1 MSKTF
6 KLCVWCAV
14 LAFQLAIGA
23 ALQAQQAKAAA
34 PVAPLPAQIVSAKKV
49 FISFGGGDTN
59 SPASAYSGGQD
70 RTYNAFYA
78 AVKGTGKYQLVLTPS
93 ESDLVFEISFENP
106 MVGETVSGGGHTPVS
121 GSGVSDPHFR
131 LTILDP
137 ITKVKL
143 WTLVEHID
151 HAYLQGNRDK
161 NFDLAIDALAKD
173 LRTL

>member
-1 MSKTF
+1 MFKII
-6 KLCVWCAV
+6 KLCVRCVV
-14 LAFQLAIGA
+14 LAFLLGA
-23 ALQAQQAKAAA
+23 GSILQAQQQKAVA
-34 PVAPLPAQIVSAKKV
+34 PVAPLPAQIVGAKKV
-49 FISFGGGDTN
+49 FISFGGGDSPN
-59 SPASAYSGGQD
+59 SGYSGGQE

-106 MVGETVSGGGHTPVS
+106 MIGESVSGGNGTPVS

-143 WTLVEHID
+143 WTLVEHIE
-151 HAYLQGNRDK
+151 HALLQGNRDK
-161 NFDLAIDALAKD
+161 NFDFAIDALARD
-173 LRTL
+173 LRSL